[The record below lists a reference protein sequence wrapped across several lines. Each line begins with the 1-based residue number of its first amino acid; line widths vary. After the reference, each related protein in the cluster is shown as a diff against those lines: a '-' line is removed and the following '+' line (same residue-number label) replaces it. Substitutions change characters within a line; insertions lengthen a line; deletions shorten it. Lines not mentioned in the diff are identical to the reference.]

1 MIAKHGRK
9 FAITGAGMV
18 AVVALAAWAIAHHQP
33 EPSASVG
40 AIGLM
45 VGAFCGSNA
54 WATPKA
60 TTTPAPGDA

>member
-9 FAITGAGMV
+9 FAVTLLGIG
-18 AVVALAAWAIAHHQP
+18 AVVALAAWAIAHGQP
-33 EPSASVG
+33 DPSASVG

-54 WATPKA
+54 WATPKGA
-60 TTTPAPGDA
+60 ASDA